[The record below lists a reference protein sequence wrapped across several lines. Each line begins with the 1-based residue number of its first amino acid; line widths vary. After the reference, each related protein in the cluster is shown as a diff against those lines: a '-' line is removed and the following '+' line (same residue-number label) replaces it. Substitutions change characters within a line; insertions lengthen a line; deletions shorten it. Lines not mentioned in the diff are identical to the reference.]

1 VPTNQNK
8 VSKMMN
14 KIAFLFPGVGSQYVG
29 MSKTLYDN
37 FKVFKETI
45 EEAGDILKQDL
56 ASLSFS
62 KDKKEELGRLENA
75 QLILLTFS
83 TAAYRVYMREIG
95 IQPHYCMGDSLG
107 EYSALCSA
115 GVIQFPDALQ
125 LVQQRGSILKE
136 VSAKIDG
143 TMMWVINLDSKI
155 VEDLCREVSKPGR
168 EIYVSAYDSPT
179 QSSISGYTDVLMKTA
194 KELEQKGAIVYP
206 LKLSGPFHSPLMKE
220 AAERMKAVL
229 GQYEYKNPQ
238 YPVIANRSARPYADA
253 ESVVENLSLQLI
265 SPISWQPSIEFLLQ
279 QEVRIAVEIGPKN
292 VLKFLMAKNTDAIR
306 VYTTDNQKDLESIDN
321 ELLIKEDEYLRIIGK
336 CLGAA
341 VSTKNR
347 NDDAEEYE
355 QKVIKPYR
363 RIESF
368 YKEFTEKGKA
378 PGKDIV
384 KESIELLSSILS
396 AKKVPQQEHNYW
408 TENVLGN
415 KFINF

>member
-1 VPTNQNK
+1 MK
-8 VSKMMN
+8 

-37 FKVFKETI
+37 FKIFKETL
-45 EEAGDILKQDL
+45 EEAGDILKKDF

-62 KDKKEELGRLENA
+62 KDKKEELDRLDIA
-75 QLILLTFS
+75 QLTLLTFS
-83 TAAYRVYMREIG
+83 TAAYRVYMQEIG
-95 IQPHYCMGDSLG
+95 IRPHYCMGHSLG

-115 GVIQFPDALQ
+115 GVIQFPHALE
-125 LVQQRGSILKE
+125 LVRQRGSILKE
-136 VSAKIDG
+136 VSAGIDG
-143 TMMWVINLDSKI
+143 TMMWVINLDNKI
-155 VEDLCREVSKPGR
+155 VEDVCQKASKPGQ

-179 QSSISGYTDVLMKTA
+179 QTSISGHTAVLMKTA

-220 AAERMKAVL
+220 ASERMKAVL
-229 GQYEYKNPQ
+229 RQYEYKSPQ
-238 YPVIANRSARPYADA
+238 YPVIANRDAQPYTDA
-253 ESVVENLSLQLI
+253 GSVVDNLSLQLI
-265 SPISWQPSIEFLLQ
+265 SPISWRASVEFLLQ
-279 QEVRIAVEIGPKN
+279 QEVGIAVEIGPKN

-306 VYTTDNQKDLESIDN
+306 VYTTDNQKDLESISN

-363 RIESF
+363 KIESF
-368 YKEFTEKGKA
+368 YKEFSEKGKS
-378 PGKDIV
+378 PGKNQV
-384 KESIELLSSILS
+384 KEAMELLGAILS
-396 AKKVPQQEHNYW
+396 AKKVPQQEYTYW
-408 TENVLGN
+408 TENVLGS

>member
-1 VPTNQNK
+1 MK
-8 VSKMMN
+8 

-37 FKVFKETI
+37 FKIFKETI
-45 EEAGDILKQDL
+45 QEAGDILKKDF

-62 KDKKEELGRLENA
+62 KDKKEELDRFDIA
-75 QLILLTFS
+75 QLTLLTFS
-83 TAAYRVYMREIG
+83 TAAYRVYMQEIG
-95 IQPHYCMGDSLG
+95 IQPQYCMGHSLG

-115 GVIQFPDALQ
+115 GVIQFPDALE
-125 LVQQRGSILKE
+125 LVQQRGLILKE
-136 VSAKIDG
+136 VSAGIDG

-155 VEDLCREVSKPGR
+155 VEEVCQEASKPGQ
-168 EIYVSAYDSPT
+168 EIYVSAHDSPNQT
-179 QSSISGYTDVLMKTA
+179 SISGHTDVLMKTA

-220 AAERMKAVL
+220 ASEKMTAVL
-229 GQYEYKNPQ
+229 QHYKYKNPQ
-238 YPVIANRSARPYADA
+238 YPVIANRNAQLYTDA
-253 ESVVENLSLQLI
+253 ESVVDNLSLQLI
-265 SPISWQPSIEFLLQ
+265 SPISWRASVEFLLE
-279 QEVRIAVEIGPKN
+279 QEVKIAIEIGPKN

-306 VYTTDNQKDLESIDN
+306 VYTTDNQKDLELIRN
-321 ELLIKEDEYLRIIGK
+321 ELLVKEDEYLKIIGK

-347 NDDAEEYE
+347 NDNAEEYE

-363 RIESF
+363 RIESV
-368 YKEFTEKGKA
+368 YKEFTEKSET
-378 PGKDIV
+378 PGKDHV
-384 KESIELLSSILS
+384 KEAIETLGSILL
-396 AKKVPQQEHNYW
+396 AKKVPQQEYNYW

>member
-1 VPTNQNK
+1 MK
-8 VSKMMN
+8 

-37 FKVFKETI
+37 FKIFKETL
-45 EEAGDILKQDL
+45 EEAGDILKIDF

-62 KDKKEELGRLENA
+62 KDKKEELDRLDIA
-75 QLILLTFS
+75 QLTLLTFS
-83 TAAYRVYMREIG
+83 TAAYRVYMQEIG
-95 IQPHYCMGDSLG
+95 IQPHYCMGHSLG

-115 GVIQFPDALQ
+115 GVIQFPDALE
-125 LVQQRGSILKE
+125 LVRQRGSILKE
-136 VSAKIDG
+136 VSAGIDG
-143 TMMWVINLDSKI
+143 TMMWVINLDNQI
-155 VEDLCREVSKPGR
+155 VEDVCQKASKPGQ

-179 QSSISGYTDVLMKTA
+179 QTSISGHTAVLMKTA

-220 AAERMKAVL
+220 ASERMKAVL
-229 GQYEYKNPQ
+229 QQYEYKSPQ
-238 YPVIANRSARPYADA
+238 YPVIANRDAQPYTDA
-253 ESVVENLSLQLI
+253 GSVVDNLSLQLI
-265 SPISWQPSIEFLLQ
+265 SPISWRASVEYLLQ
-279 QEVRIAVEIGPKN
+279 QKVEIAVEIGPKN
-292 VLKFLMAKNTDAIR
+292 VLKFLMAKNTNAVR
-306 VYTTDNQKDLESIDN
+306 VYTTDNQKDLESIGND
-321 ELLIKEDEYLRIIGK
+321 LLIKEDEYLRIIGK

-368 YKEFTEKGKA
+368 YKEFSEKGKS
-378 PGKDIV
+378 PGKDQV
-384 KESIELLSSILS
+384 KEAMELLGAILS
-396 AKKVPQQEHNYW
+396 AKKVPEQEYSYW
-408 TENVLGN
+408 TENVLGS

>member
-1 VPTNQNK
+1 MK
-8 VSKMMN
+8 

-29 MSKTLYDN
+29 MNKTLYDN
-37 FKVFKETI
+37 FKIFKETI
-45 EEAGDILKQDL
+45 EEAGDILKKDFI
-56 ASLSFS
+56 SLCFS
-62 KDKKEELGRLENA
+62 KDKKEELDRLEIA

-83 TAAYRVYMREIG
+83 TAAYRVYMQEIG
-95 IQPHYCMGDSLG
+95 IQPHYCMGHSLG

-115 GVIQFPDALQ
+115 GVIQFPDALE
-125 LVQQRGSILKE
+125 LVQQRGLILKE
-136 VSAKIDG
+136 VSAGIEG

-155 VEDLCREVSKPGR
+155 VEDLCQQASKPGQ
-168 EIYVSAYDSPT
+168 EIYVSAFDSPNQT
-179 QSSISGYTDVLMKTA
+179 SISGHTDVLMKTA

-220 AAERMKAVL
+220 ASKRMKAVL
-229 GQYEYKNPQ
+229 RQYEYKNPK
-238 YPVIANRSARPYADA
+238 YPVVANRNALPYTDA
-253 ESVVENLSLQLI
+253 ESVVDNLSLQLI
-265 SPISWQPSIEFLLQ
+265 SPISWRASVEFLLQ
-279 QEVRIAVEIGPKN
+279 QEVEIAIEIGPKN
-292 VLKFLMAKNTDAIR
+292 VLKFLMAKNTDAIQ
-306 VYTTDNQKDLESIDN
+306 VYTTDNQKDLELINN
-321 ELLIKEDEYLRIIGK
+321 ELLVKEDEYLRIIGK

-368 YKEFTEKGKA
+368 YKEFTEKGKS
-378 PGKDIV
+378 PGKDHV
-384 KESIELLSSILS
+384 KEAIEILGSILL
-396 AKKVPQQEHNYW
+396 AKKVPQQEYNYW

>member
-1 VPTNQNK
+1 MK
-8 VSKMMN
+8 

-37 FKVFKETI
+37 FKIFKETI
-45 EEAGDILKQDL
+45 EEAGDILKKDL
-56 ASLSFS
+56 ASLCFS
-62 KDKKEELGRLENA
+62 KDKKEELDRLEIA

-83 TAAYRVYMREIG
+83 TAAYRVYMQEIG
-95 IQPHYCMGDSLG
+95 IQPHYCMGHSLG

-115 GVIQFPDALQ
+115 GVIQFPDALE
-125 LVQQRGSILKE
+125 LVQQRGLILKE
-136 VSAKIDG
+136 VSAGIDG
-143 TMMWVINLDSKI
+143 TMMWVINLDIKI
-155 VEDLCREVSKPGR
+155 VEEVCQEASKQGK
-168 EIYVSAYDSPT
+168 EIYVSAYDSPN
-179 QSSISGYTDVLMKTA
+179 QASISGHTDVLMKAA

-220 AAERMKAVL
+220 ASEKMTTVL
-229 GQYEYKNPQ
+229 RQCKYTNPK
-238 YPVIANRSARPYADA
+238 YPVIANRNAQLYTDA
-253 ESVVENLSLQLI
+253 ESVVDNLSLQLI
-265 SPISWQPSIEFLLQ
+265 SPISWRASVEFLLEQ
-279 QEVRIAVEIGPKN
+279 GVNIAVEIGPKN

-306 VYTTDNQKDLESIDN
+306 VYTTDNQKDLELISN

-363 RIESF
+363 KIESV
-368 YKEFTEKGKA
+368 YKEFTEKGES
-378 PGKDIV
+378 PGKDHV
-384 KESIELLSSILS
+384 KEAIEILGSILL
-396 AKKVPQQEHNYW
+396 AKKVPQQEYNYW